1 MNDDEL
7 AERLGVSTHYGF
19 PNAATD
25 KSLSSL
31 DLGKLLVR
39 SPISTFFMRV
49 RGHTGEAYGVF
60 DGDIV
65 VVDRSLQ
72 PRNIDRIIW
81 WHEESFGIGMSSQV
95 PSNVAP
101 WGVVTYVI
109 HELRHVA

>member
-1 MNDDEL
+1 MDEETL
-7 AERLGVSTHYGF
+7 LSQGISVHSGF

-25 KSLSSL
+25 SSLTSL

-39 SPISTFFMRV
+39 QPISTFFMQV
-49 RGHTGEAYGVF
+49 RGNSSESQGIN

-72 PRNIDRIIW
+72 PKRFDRVIW
-81 WHEESFGIGMSSQV
+81 WQGESFAVGTPASV
-95 PSNVAP
+95 PRQVAP

-109 HELRHVA
+109 HEFRGKS

>member
-1 MNDDEL
+1 MDDEQ

-19 PNAATD
+19 PNAAAD

-39 SPISTFFMRV
+39 QPISTFFMRV
-49 RGHTGEAYGVF
+49 RGGAGEAEGIY

-72 PRNIDRIIW
+72 PRNIDRVIW
-81 WHEESFGIGMSSQV
+81 WQGESFMVGSPARV
-95 PSNVAP
+95 PRQTAP

-109 HELRHVA
+109 HAFRGKP

>member
-7 AERLGVSTHYGF
+7 AEKLGVSTHNGF
-19 PNAATD
+19 PNAAAD

-49 RGHTGEAYGVF
+49 RGHAGEAYGVF
-60 DGDIV
+60 DNDIV

-72 PRNIDRIIW
+72 PRKTDRVIW
-81 WHEESFGIGMSSQV
+81 WHEESFGIGAVIQV
-95 PSNVAP
+95 PRNVIP

-109 HELRHVA
+109 HEVRRVS